1 MNKIPIINQIIKDT
15 RKELKLNQSDFA
27 KLINKSLPTIKKYD
41 TGGIIPQ
48 NTLILICDILNLDYN
63 DLILQQF
70 EENKRKGSEF
80 YEHLINEPIRL
91 HKDSEWLESE
101 QTKKIEL
108 LKKKLNL
115 LYNFSECE
123 LEGLPFYSEYKN
135 KRFYIKSFSD
145 NEVIQILNI
154 NEVHNLIDEM
164 SDFLEYRKYKL
175 NKTKK

>member
-63 DLILQQF
+63 DLIVQQF
-70 EENKRKGSEF
+70 EENKRKGFDYYDNLIFNPIQTSGDFVRTQSE
-80 YEHLINEPIRL
+80 NEV
-91 HKDSEWLESE
+91 
-101 QTKKIEL
+101 EL

-135 KRFYIKSFSD
+135 KRFYVKRFSD
-145 NEVIQILNI
+145 NEVIQVLNI

-164 SDFLEYRKYKL
+164 SDFLEYKRYKL
-175 NKTKK
+175 NKTQK

>member
-27 KLINKSLPTIKKYD
+27 KLINKSLPTVKKYD

-63 DLILQQF
+63 DLIVQQF
-70 EENKRKGSEF
+70 EENKRKGFDYYDNLIFNPIQTSGDFVRTQSE
-80 YEHLINEPIRL
+80 NEV
-91 HKDSEWLESE
+91 
-101 QTKKIEL
+101 EL

-135 KRFYIKSFSD
+135 KRFYVKRFSD
-145 NEVIQILNI
+145 NEVIQVLNI

-164 SDFLEYRKYKL
+164 SDFLEYKRYKL
-175 NKTKK
+175 NKTQK

>member
-15 RKELKLNQSDFA
+15 RKEKKLNQSDFA
-27 KLINKSLPTIKKYD
+27 KLINKSLPTVKKYD

-63 DLILQQF
+63 DLIFRQF
-70 EENKRKGSEF
+70 EENKRHGFDYYDNLISDPIQVSGNFVRTQSE
-80 YEHLINEPIRL
+80 NEV
-91 HKDSEWLESE
+91 
-101 QTKKIEL
+101 EL

>member
-63 DLILQQF
+63 DLIFRQF
-70 EENKRKGSEF
+70 EENKRQGFDYYDNLMSDPIQVSGDFVRTQSE
-80 YEHLINEPIRL
+80 NEV
-91 HKDSEWLESE
+91 
-101 QTKKIEL
+101 EL

-135 KRFYIKSFSD
+135 KRFYIKSFSG

-175 NKTKK
+175 NKTQK

>member
-15 RKELKLNQSDFA
+15 RKELKLNQNDFA
-27 KLINKSLPTIKKYD
+27 KLINKSAGTVKRYD
-41 TGGIIPQ
+41 TGDIIPQ
-48 NTLILICDILNLDYN
+48 NTLILICDTLNLDYN
-63 DLILQQF
+63 DLIFRQF
-70 EENKRKGSEF
+70 EENKRHGFDYYDNLISDPIQVSGNFVRTQSE
-80 YEHLINEPIRL
+80 NEV
-91 HKDSEWLESE
+91 
-101 QTKKIEL
+101 EL